1 MTAVNKVLRSG
12 SFAGLLLLALTQSS
26 ALNAETDDPRVW
38 LEQMS
43 QAMQRLNYDG
53 TFVYLHDGMLEAMR
67 VIHRADD
74 AGEHERL
81 IALTGVPR
89 EVLRDNSTVTCILP
103 DQKSVMVD
111 KSLPRKP
118 FPANLPRDLAA
129 LKDSYEFRFDGAGR
143 VSGRDARIIEILP
156 RDRYRYGYRLWIGED
171 KKMLLKFDLVDSQG
185 QALEQTM
192 FTWLKLPDRIP
203 DKALE
208 AGISGDGYTWYGDVR
223 REDAAIVASDK
234 SRWGLGWVPSGFMLM
249 HHNRHQMPGESGDAE
264 HLVYSDGLATVSV
277 YFEKVTAGKE
287 ILRGVSRMGAVNAM
301 GGVINGFHATV
312 VGEVPV
318 VTVEQIASNIQ
329 LQ

>member
-156 RDRYRYGYRLWIGED
+156 RDRYRYGYRLWIGKD
-171 KKMLLKFDLVDSQG
+171 QRMLLKFDLVDSQG

-192 FTWLKLPDRIP
+192 FTRLKLPDRIP

-264 HLVYSDGLATVSV
+264 HMVYSDGLATVSV
-277 YFEKVTAGKE
+277 YFEKVTADKE

>member
-156 RDRYRYGYRLWIGED
+156 RDRYRYGYRLWIGKD
-171 KKMLLKFDLVDSQG
+171 QRMLLKFDLVDSQG

-192 FTWLKLPDRIP
+192 FTRLKLPDRIP

>member
-53 TFVYLHDGMLEAMR
+53 TFVYLHDGTLEAMR

-301 GGVINGFHATV
+301 GGVINGFHTTV

>member
-53 TFVYLHDGMLEAMR
+53 TFVYLHDGTLEAMR

>member
-1 MTAVNKVLRSG
+1 MTAVSKVAWNATL
-12 SFAGLLLLALTQSS
+12 AGVLLLAAAYSLPAGAQS
-26 ALNAETDDPRVW
+26 DDPRVW
-38 LEQMS
+38 LEEMS
-43 QAMQRLNYDG
+43 QAMQNLNYDG

-67 VIHRADD
+67 IIHRADD
-74 AGEHERL
+74 DGEHERL

-118 FPANLPRDLAA
+118 FPANLPQDLDS
-129 LKDSYEFRFDGAGR
+129 LQDSYEFRLGDAGR

-156 RDRYRYGYRLWIGED
+156 RDRYRYGYRLWISERH
-171 KKMLLKFDLVDSQG
+171 KMLLKFDLIDPEG
-185 QALEQTM
+185 NALEQTM
-192 FTWLKLPDRIP
+192 FTQLKLPEEIP

-208 AGISGDGYTWYGDVR
+208 AGVSGDGYTWYGDVR
-223 REDAAIVASDK
+223 REKPADVSAGNSP
-234 SRWGLGWVPSGFMLM
+234 WGLRWVPSGFMLM

-264 HLVYSDGLATVSV
+264 HMVYSDGLATVSV

-287 ILRGVSRMGAVNAM
+287 ILRGVSSMGAVNAV

-318 VTVEQIASNIQ
+318 VTVEQMARNIR
-329 LQ
+329 LR